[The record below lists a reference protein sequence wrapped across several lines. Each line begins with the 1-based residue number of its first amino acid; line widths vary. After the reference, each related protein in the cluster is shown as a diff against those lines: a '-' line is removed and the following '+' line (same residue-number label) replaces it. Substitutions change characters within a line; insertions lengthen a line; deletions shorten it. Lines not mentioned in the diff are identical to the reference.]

1 MAANFTGPQRIERMV
16 AYFNAEAE
24 LATDNTALMDVDII
38 GYSRGG
44 AEARDFANR
53 INANT
58 RNGQY
63 SYTVMVNGQAQ
74 LRCQMINFRFLG
86 LWDTV
91 LSTNLSGTRYQ
102 LDVVPGFQHVAQA
115 VALNEYRGDTFRR
128 LSDSTGAF
136 PLESIMGSILPVGQT
151 RIEMGFLG
159 AHADIGGGLGTN
171 NELSR
176 VALSWMIEQAKDAGV
191 KMREEPNN
199 YVPANV
205 VIHDK
210 SDNQYCV
217 KGPGCS
223 EDREVRGGEGGTFP
237 VAGRIPDEIAIEIR
251 KHGGGLRLKFRLKPD
266 GVMFGWDIERF
277 SGGLPRHSMP
287 GGDFL
292 ETWY

>member
-1 MAANFTGPQRIERMV
+1 
-16 AYFNAEAE
+16 
-24 LATDNTALMDVDII
+24 
-38 GYSRGG
+38 
-44 AEARDFANR
+44 
-53 INANT
+53 
-58 RNGQY
+58 
-63 SYTVMVNGQAQ
+63 MVNGQAQ
-74 LRCQMINFRFLG
+74 LRCQMINFRLLG

-191 KMREEPNN
+191 KMLDSTIT
-199 YVPANV
+199 VPSSA
-205 VIHDK
+205 VIHD
-210 SDNQYCV
+210 
-217 KGPGCS
+217 
-223 EDREVRGGEGGTFP
+223 
-237 VAGRIPDEIAIEIR
+237 
-251 KHGGGLRLKFRLKPD
+251 
-266 GVMFGWDIERF
+266 
-277 SGGLPRHSMP
+277 
-287 GGDFL
+287 
-292 ETWY
+292 